1 MTTQQ
6 FIKEHTFVN
15 LKKILTEKGSLSAC
29 YLMFND
35 QTKAYVLFNGDAEI
49 LDYSVIKPTPQEINT
64 IENLIITYLD
74 DLYLS
79 EFEEIKSMM

>member
-1 MTTQQ
+1 MTTRQ
-6 FIKEHTFVN
+6 FIKEHRFRKTDDGKYMMYGLN
-15 LKKILTEKGSLSAC
+15 
-29 YLMFND
+29 NHR
-35 QTKAYVLFNGDAEI
+35 QYVLFDGDAQI
-49 LDYSVIKPTPQEINT
+49 LFINAILPTPQEINT

>member
-6 FIKEHTFVN
+6 FIKEHRFRKGDNCRHMMDNKTDHRPFIIFDGN
-15 LKKILTEKGSLSAC
+15 AQIL
-29 YLMFND
+29 
-35 QTKAYVLFNGDAEI
+35 
-49 LDYSVIKPTPQEINT
+49 SVHGIKPTLKEINT

-79 EFEEIKSMM
+79 EFEEIKTMM

>member
-6 FIKEHTFVN
+6 FIKEHRFAKLNNKVLRHYIMHHPETH
-15 LKKILTEKGSLSAC
+15 C
-29 YLMFND
+29 YL
-35 QTKAYVLFNGDAEI
+35 VFNGDAQI
-49 LDYSVIKPTPQEINT
+49 LNGWGINPTPQEINK

>member
-1 MTTQQ
+1 MKTQQ
-6 FIKEHTFVN
+6 FIKEHTFS
-15 LKKILTEKGSLSAC
+15 KI
-29 YLMFND
+29 
-35 QTKAYVLFNGDAEI
+35 TKIVDLNGKVVTGHMMHHEDAQVFFNGGAQI
-49 LDYSVIKPTPQEINT
+49 LYYSGIKPTPQEINT